1 MLKKND
7 LADIFIEDMTN
18 EGEGVGKADGFA
30 FFVKD
35 TVIGDEVRI
44 RATKLKKSYGYARLE
59 KILKPSP
66 DRVEPVC
73 PVSRQCGGC
82 QIQSM
87 SYEAQL
93 KFKKNKVKNNLIRIG
108 GFSKEYID
116 DITED
121 IIGDDRE
128 FNYRNK
134 AQFPV
139 GKDREGNIITGF
151 YAGRTHSVIS
161 CTDCAIGVRENDII
175 LKTILKLM
183 KRYGISAYD
192 ENTGTG
198 LVRHILLRKGFKTGQ
213 IMICL
218 VINGDKIPAEDDV
231 VSGLLEI
238 NGTLNQEYGSSIES
252 VSYSINKEATNVI
265 MGDNYHVI
273 YGNGTIEDT
282 LMGLSFTI
290 SPLSFY
296 QVNPLQTEKLYEEAI
311 AYADIKEN
319 EEVWDIC
326 CGIGTITLAM
336 AREAHRV
343 HGIEIIPQAI
353 EDARENAKRN
363 GINNAEFICA
373 AAEEYLP
380 SHADEIHAD
389 AIVMDPP
396 RKGMDERAL
405 EAVLNVSPSRIVYVS
420 CDSATLSRDLKF
432 LCEHGYELKKI
443 RPVDM
448 FPQTIHCEVI
458 ALLNAVKTERISNR
472 ET

>member
-1 MLKKND
+1 MVKKND

-44 RATKLKKSYGYARLE
+44 RATKMKKSYGYGRLE

-231 VSGLLEI
+231 VSELLEI
-238 NGTLNQEYGSSIES
+238 NGTLNHEYGSSIES

-273 YGNGTIEDT
+273 YGKGTIEDT

-353 EDARENAKRN
+353 EDARENAERN
-363 GINNAEFICA
+363 GIDNAEFICA

-405 EAVLNVSPSRIVYVS
+405 EAVLTVSPSRIVYVS

-458 ALLNAVKTERISNR
+458 ALLNAVKTERN
-472 ET
+472 

>member
-1 MLKKND
+1 MVKKND

-44 RATKLKKSYGYARLE
+44 RATKMKKSYGYGRLE

-238 NGTLNQEYGSSIES
+238 NGTLNHEYGSSIES

-273 YGNGTIEDT
+273 YGKGTIEDT

-363 GINNAEFICA
+363 GIDNAEFICA

-405 EAVLNVSPSRIVYVS
+405 EAVLTVSPSRIVYVS
-420 CDSATLSRDLKF
+420 CNSATLSRDLKF

-458 ALLNAVKTERISNR
+458 ALLNAVKTERN
-472 ET
+472 

>member
-18 EGEGVGKADGFA
+18 EGEGVGKVDGFA

-44 RATKLKKSYGYARLE
+44 RATKLKKSYGYGRLE

-218 VINGDKIPAEDDV
+218 VINGDKIPDEDDV

-273 YGNGTIEDT
+273 YGKGTIEDT

-363 GINNAEFICA
+363 GIDNAEFICA

-405 EAVLNVSPSRIVYVS
+405 EAVLTVSPSRIVYVS

-458 ALLNAVKTERISNR
+458 ALLNAVKTERN
-472 ET
+472 

>member
-1 MLKKND
+1 MVKKND

-44 RATKLKKSYGYARLE
+44 RATKMKKSYGYGRLE

-238 NGTLNQEYGSSIES
+238 NGTLNHEYGSSIES

-273 YGNGTIEDT
+273 YGKGTIEDT

-363 GINNAEFICA
+363 GIDNAEFICA

-405 EAVLNVSPSRIVYVS
+405 EAVLTVSPSRIVYVS

-458 ALLNAVKTERISNR
+458 ALLNAVKTERN
-472 ET
+472 

>member
-1 MLKKND
+1 MVKKND

-44 RATKLKKSYGYARLE
+44 RATKMKKSYGYGRLE

-273 YGNGTIEDT
+273 YGKGTIEDT

-353 EDARENAKRN
+353 EDARENAERN
-363 GINNAEFICA
+363 GIDNAEFICA

-405 EAVLNVSPSRIVYVS
+405 EAVLTVSPSRIVYVS

-458 ALLNAVKTERISNR
+458 ALLNAVKTERN
-472 ET
+472 

>member
-44 RATKLKKSYGYARLE
+44 RATKMKKSYGYGRLE

-238 NGTLNQEYGSSIES
+238 NGTLNHEYGSSIES

-273 YGNGTIEDT
+273 YGKGTIEDT

-353 EDARENAKRN
+353 EDARENAERN
-363 GINNAEFICA
+363 GIDNAEFICA

-405 EAVLNVSPSRIVYVS
+405 EAVLTVSPSRIVYVS

-458 ALLNAVKTERISNR
+458 ALLNAVKTERN
-472 ET
+472 